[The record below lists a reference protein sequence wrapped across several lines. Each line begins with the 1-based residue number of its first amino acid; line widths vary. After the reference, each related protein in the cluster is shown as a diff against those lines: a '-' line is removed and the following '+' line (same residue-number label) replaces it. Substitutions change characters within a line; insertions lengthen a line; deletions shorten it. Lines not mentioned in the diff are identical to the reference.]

1 MKTQTN
7 TLDSKIID
15 IDSSILSPYLEECLP
30 ETFNARLQ
38 AFIKQQLAN
47 WPELKQAINKLDE
60 QLINNIFLTESE
72 VILQHNPRRLKS
84 SASKVDKKS
93 IEKRPCFLCP
103 ENLYEKQLGL
113 SWNEN
118 WLILNN
124 PYPIFKD
131 HLVISHREHILQN
144 VNDALPAMIKFVH
157 DTDFSFSAFYNG
169 PACGAS
175 APDHLHFQSCKK
187 NDLPIIPQTDN
198 IINSGDYSNIP
209 IINEEPSSRSFAA
222 TFDNRGIFICLSENR
237 EVLIST
243 VEQVI
248 SFLQSKTESPE
259 EPLINIIISGSES
272 TYTAI
277 LFPRKAHRPNCF
289 YKDDNEKLLISPGAV
304 DVGGVVI
311 LPCEEDYRR
320 INKKHLLEIFSEVCL
335 DHSVFQNLILK
346 K

>member
-1 MKTQTN
+1 MNTQTN
-7 TLDSKIID
+7 TPDSKIID
-15 IDSSILSPYLEECLP
+15 IDSSILSPYLDDCRS

-38 AFIKQQLAN
+38 AFIKQQLET

-60 QLINNIFLTESE
+60 QLINKIFLTESE

-93 IEKRPCFLCP
+93 IEQRPCFLCP

-144 VNDALPAMIKFVH
+144 VNDALHAMLKFAL

-175 APDHLHFQSCKK
+175 APDHLHFQACKK
-187 NDLPIIPQTDN
+187 NDLPIISQTDS

-209 IINEEPSSRSFAA
+209 VIHEDTSSRSFAA
-222 TFDNRGIFICLSENR
+222 TLDNRGFFICLSENR
-237 EVLIST
+237 GVLFSI
-243 VEQVI
+243 VEKVI
-248 SFLQSKTESPE
+248 SFLENMTKNSE
-259 EPLINIIISGSES
+259 EPLINIIISGSDS

-277 LFPRKAHRPNCF
+277 LFPRKTHRPECF

-311 LPCEEDYRR
+311 LPREEDYRR
-320 INKKHLLEIFSEVCL
+320 INRKYLLEIFSEVCL
-335 DHSVFQNLILK
+335 DHSVFKNLIFK